1 MSVEYFRCEFEV
13 VNKHQFP
20 KYIHIIKAEDPLIL
34 GGEDWRVI
42 CLLVRV
48 IESIIFFL

>member
-20 KYIHIIKAEDPLIL
+20 KYIHVIKAEDPLIF
-34 GGEDWRVI
+34 GGKSWR
-42 CLLVRV
+42 
-48 IESIIFFL
+48 SSAF